1 MKNVKLILKLFIGV
15 MALLLVMV
23 IFSCALRKGNLE
35 TDNLKAWRSASFDR
49 RSAAVRMLT
58 ASDDDTELMVACV
71 DKIATLPDSGEMAVR
86 DAVSLCYTG
95 AQIKQNQ

>member
-15 MALLLVMV
+15 AALLLVMV
-23 IFSCALRKGNLE
+23 VFSCTLRKGNLG
-35 TDNLKAWRSASFDR
+35 TDNLKAWRGASLDR
-49 RSAAVRMLT
+49 RAAAVRMLT
-58 ASDDDTELMVACV
+58 ATDSDTELMVACV

>member
-15 MALLLVMV
+15 AALLLVMV
-23 IFSCALRKGNLE
+23 VFSCTLRKGNLE
-35 TDNLKAWRSASFDR
+35 TDNLKAWRAASFDR
-49 RSAAVRMLT
+49 RAAAVRMLT
-58 ASDDDTELMVACV
+58 ATDDDTELMVACV

>member
-15 MALLLVMV
+15 TALLLVMV
-23 IFSCALRKGNLE
+23 MFSCAL
-35 TDNLKAWRSASFDR
+35 
-49 RSAAVRMLT
+49 RMLT

>member
-15 MALLLVMV
+15 TALLLVMV
-23 IFSCALRKGNLE
+23 MFSCALRKGNLE
-35 TDNLKAWRSASFDR
+35 TDNLKVWRSASFDR

>member
-15 MALLLVMV
+15 AALLLVMV
-23 IFSCALRKGNLE
+23 VFSCALRKGNLE
-35 TDNLKAWRSASFDR
+35 TDNLKAWRAASLDR
-49 RSAAVRMLT
+49 RAAAVRMLT
-58 ASDDDTELMVACV
+58 ATDDDTELMVACV

>member
-15 MALLLVMV
+15 AALLLVMV
-23 IFSCALRKGNLE
+23 VFSCTLRKGNLE
-35 TDNLKAWRSASFDR
+35 TDNLKAWRAASLDR

-58 ASDDDTELMVACV
+58 ATDSDTELMVACV

>member
-15 MALLLVMV
+15 AALLLVMV
-23 IFSCALRKGNLE
+23 VFSCTLRKGNLE
-35 TDNLKAWRSASFDR
+35 TDNLKAWRAASLDR
-49 RSAAVRMLT
+49 RAAAVRMLT
-58 ASDDDTELMVACV
+58 ATDDNTELMVACV

>member
-15 MALLLVMV
+15 AALLLVMV
-23 IFSCALRKGNLE
+23 VFSCTLRKGNLE
-35 TDNLKAWRSASFDR
+35 TDNLKAWRGASLDR
-49 RSAAVRMLT
+49 RAAAVRMLT
-58 ASDDDTELMVACV
+58 ATDSDTELMVACV

>member
-15 MALLLVMV
+15 AALLLVMV
-23 IFSCALRKGNLE
+23 VFSCTLRKGNLE
-35 TDNLKAWRSASFDR
+35 TDNLKAWRGASLDR
-49 RSAAVRMLT
+49 RAAAVRMLT
-58 ASDDDTELMVACV
+58 ATDDDTELMVACV

>member
-15 MALLLVMV
+15 TALLLVMV
-23 IFSCALRKGNLE
+23 MFSCALRKGNLE
-35 TDNLKAWRSASFDR
+35 TDNLKSWRSASFDR

>member
-15 MALLLVMV
+15 TALLLVMV
-23 IFSCALRKGNLE
+23 MFSCALRKGNLE
-35 TDNLKAWRSASFDR
+35 TDNLKAWRAASLDR
-49 RSAAVRMLT
+49 RAAAVRMLT
-58 ASDDDTELMVACV
+58 ATDDDTELMVACV

>member
-15 MALLLVMV
+15 AALLLVMV
-23 IFSCALRKGNLE
+23 VFSCTLRKGNLE
-35 TDNLKAWRSASFDR
+35 TDNLKAWRAASLDR
-49 RSAAVRMLT
+49 RAAAVRMLT
-58 ASDDDTELMVACV
+58 ATDDDTELMVACV

>member
-15 MALLLVMV
+15 AALLLVMV
-23 IFSCALRKGNLE
+23 VFSCTLRKGNLK
-35 TDNLKAWRSASFDR
+35 TDSLKAWRGASLDR
-49 RSAAVRMLT
+49 RAAAVRMLT
-58 ASDDDTELMVACV
+58 ATDDDTELMVACV

>member
-15 MALLLVMV
+15 AALLLVMV
-23 IFSCALRKGNLE
+23 VFSCTLRKGNLE
-35 TDNLKAWRSASFDR
+35 TDSLKAWRGASLDR
-49 RSAAVRMLT
+49 RAAAVRMLT
-58 ASDDDTELMVACV
+58 ATDDDTELMVACV